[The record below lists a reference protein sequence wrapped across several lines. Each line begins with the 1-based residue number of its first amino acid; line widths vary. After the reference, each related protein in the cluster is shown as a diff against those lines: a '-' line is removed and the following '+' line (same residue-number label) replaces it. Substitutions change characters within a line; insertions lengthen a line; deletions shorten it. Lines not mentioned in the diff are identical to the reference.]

1 MYNLNDFQFSNVGA
15 SNPIGVTMQN
25 MGSKALTP
33 LTGASNTVGMN
44 GVAAGLGGGGIN
56 VPQAANPLGMNLGTG
71 QLVLGGVQAL
81 GNLWSAFQAQQL
93 AKEQFNFQKGVTNTN
108 LANQIQSYN
117 TSLADRINSRAYTE
131 GRPEGYAEQYID
143 ENKMRDMRN

>member
-1 MYNLNDFQFSNVGA
+1 MYNPQDFQFNNVGA
-15 SNPIGVTMQN
+15 SNPTGVAMQS
-25 MGSKALTP
+25 MSSTALTP
-33 LTGASNTVGMN
+33 PTGVSNTVGMN
-44 GVAAGLGGGGIN
+44 GVAAGLGGGSIN
-56 VPQAANPLGMNLGTG
+56 VSQAATPLGMNLGTG

-81 GNLWSAFQAQQL
+81 GNLWAAFQAQKL

-108 LANQIQSYN
+108 LTNQIQSYN
-117 TSLADRINSRAYTE
+117 TSLADRINSRAFTE